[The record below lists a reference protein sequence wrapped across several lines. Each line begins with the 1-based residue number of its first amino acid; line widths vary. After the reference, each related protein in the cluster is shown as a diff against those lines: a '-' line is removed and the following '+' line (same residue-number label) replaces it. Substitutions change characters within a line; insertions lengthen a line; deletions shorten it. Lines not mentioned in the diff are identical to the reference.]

1 MKTHILIV
9 EGYRFMSSWFKDNET
24 ISYKILPI
32 CNQIIDN
39 IGERKEIK
47 SRSPFSRSRLK
58 KWINDVQ
65 NSDDNLL
72 IFSASM
78 GSVEVYDYF
87 ETYGIP
93 NFNKIA
99 WCCIDG
105 HSKLLKNIFQT
116 KYGKDR
122 PFFNRWEHLKHRFK
136 IWNSFQTDHYPEG
149 ARFIFAHKEQCLNG
163 LGYNHFTIKN
173 CPKVLEYAKQCA
185 EWVNE

>member
-9 EGYRFMSSWFKDNET
+9 EGYKFLSNWFKDNET

-32 CNQIIDN
+32 CNQYIDD

-47 SRSPFSRSRLK
+47 SRSPFSRSKLK
-58 KWINDVQ
+58 KWINDVYCQ
-65 NSDDNLL
+65 DDNLL

-87 ETYGIP
+87 ECNGIP
-93 NFNKIA
+93 NFNKVA

-105 HSKLLKNIFQT
+105 HSKLFKNIFKK

-122 PFFNRWEHLKHRFK
+122 AFWNKWTNHQHRFK
-136 IWNSFQTDHYPEG
+136 IWNSYQQDHYPHG
-149 ARFIFAHKEQCLNG
+149 AKFKDAYKEQCLNG
-163 LGYNHFTIKN
+163 KGYDHFTIKN
-173 CPKVLEYAKQCA
+173 CKEVLKYAKECVR
-185 EWVNE
+185 WVEK